1 LGLSYEDN
9 PLEEPEEDPENEG
22 EGTSP
27 FGQFSALYPPHPD
40 PPTTPGS
47 GSSLSPSGERFSS
60 AVNSLMIVDS
70 EPTVDRFGSNWT
82 IGLGF
87 ADVESL
93 DDLGYFILV
102 SRRQGAVDGLAGSG
116 IDED

>member
-1 LGLSYEDN
+1 
-9 PLEEPEEDPENEG
+9 
-22 EGTSP
+22 
-27 FGQFSALYPPHPD
+27 
-40 PPTTPGS
+40 
-47 GSSLSPSGERFSS
+47 
-60 AVNSLMIVDS
+60 MIVDS